1 MQLRRIWK
9 GILALPLVLLALLV
23 LYEAA
28 GMAVNHWAGG
38 RQTREMVRHLEKTL
52 PQTEILDRYTE
63 VGNTSGTGNHV
74 DLLSAVLFRT
84 AADPETVQQVCRA
97 DGDLDEWSLWAA
109 PLEELAAR
117 REEHPEQFPFLE
129 ELAVPRDTE
138 GCWLLYKNTGAPF
151 PNHIEG
157 H

>member
-84 AADPETVQQVCRA
+84 AADPESHF
-97 DGDLDEWSLWAA
+97 DHSLSGEENFLLLDELFSMG
-109 PLEELAAR
+109 
-117 REEHPEQFPFLE
+117 REDIFGYG
-129 ELAVPRDTE
+129 R
-138 GCWLLYKNTGAPF
+138 
-151 PNHIEG
+151 
-157 H
+157 

>member
-109 PLEELAAR
+109 
-117 REEHPEQFPFLE
+117 EQFPFLE

-151 PNHIEG
+151 PNNIEG